1 MGFYSS
7 LMAEKYDR
15 QYSDRQ
21 LFARIVHYFRP
32 QAWKLVWVVATLL
45 VIAGAGAA
53 QPMVVSKAVDL
64 MEGHPTVGQIVLVSS
79 MVLVIGLISWLA
91 NYAQRRLMMRAI
103 ADTLLQLAT
112 DAFHAATNHDLSFY
126 DE

>member
-21 LFARIVHYFRP
+21 LFARIIHYFRP
-32 QAWKLVWVVATLL
+32 QVWKLAAVVVTLL
-45 VIAGAGAA
+45 VISGAGAA
-53 QPMVVSKAVDL
+53 QPWAVSRAVDL
-64 MEGHPTVGQIVLVSS
+64 MEQHPTTAQIATISLVVLA
-79 MVLVIGLISWLA
+79 IGLTSWLA
-91 NYAQRRLMMRAI
+91 NYIQRRLMMRAI

-112 DAFHAATNHDLSFY
+112 DAF
-126 DE
+126 